1 MNDLPGPSIKNG
13 VMAWGVK
20 NCLPPFQEGEDS
32 TTVSAHR
39 SRLNNQ
45 NNLLIEK
52 RDECIITKLMDLTIP
67 HWRQLLINEM
77 ATIQDVIDLYP
88 IMKDE

>member
-1 MNDLPGPSIKNG
+1 
-13 VMAWGVK
+13 MAWGVK
-20 NCLPPFQEGEDS
+20 NYLPPFREGEDS
-32 TTVSAHR
+32 TTVSAYR

-45 NNLLIEK
+45 NNLLTER

-77 ATIQDVIDLYP
+77 AAIQDVIGLYP
-88 IMKDE
+88 ILKDE